1 MNTAFRILSL
11 TSACLCGALHAGT
24 TAIPAGPEPVV
35 TTTTGDGWQLTLG
48 LYGWG
53 AGLEGDL
60 GVAGFTAPVDL
71 SFSDILDT
79 LDMTA
84 MGMVEVRKGP
94 WLVQLEGLYLRNSA
108 TLTAYT
114 PIRNTPVQA
123 KLTAQTT
130 RLELVGGYRI
140 IDTDRTRL
148 DLLAGCVFYDVDNE
162 LRLIGRRVLGSA
174 GAGEGWF
181 DPIVGVRFN
190 QRLGG
195 PWSAQLRGD
204 VGGFGVSAD
213 LVWQAVALLGY
224 DLGESSTLFVGYR
237 HAAVDYRKGNF
248 LYDAASGG
256 PILGLGLSF

>member
-1 MNTAFRILSL
+1 MKLPHLFSLLLSL
-11 TSACLCGALHAGT
+11 PLAAGT
-24 TAIPAGPEPVV
+24 TALPAGPEPVM
-35 TTTTGDGWQLTLG
+35 TTTTEDGWELTLG

-60 GVAGFTAPVDL
+60 GVAGYTVPLDV

-84 MGMVEVRKGP
+84 MGMMELRKGP
-94 WLVQLEGLYLRNSA
+94 WLMQLEGLYLRNSM
-108 TLTAYT
+108 TGTAYT
-114 PIRNTPVQA
+114 PVRNTPVQA

-130 RLELVGGYRI
+130 RLSLVGGYRI
-140 IDTDRTRL
+140 VDTDCTKL
-148 DLLAGCVFYDVDNE
+148 DLLAGCVFYDIDNE
-162 LRLIGRRVLGSA
+162 LRLLGRRVLGSV
-174 GAGEGWF
+174 GSGEGWL
-181 DPIVGVRFN
+181 DPVIGVRLN

-195 PWSAQLRGD
+195 PWSAQLRAD
-204 VGGFGVSAD
+204 VGGFGVSSD

-237 HAAVDYRKGNF
+237 HAAVDYQKGNF

-256 PILGLGLSF
+256 PILGLALSF